1 MQTKKPL
8 ISYVVKTQY
17 VTNNAGLKTLYIKV
31 FTDENIVDARKKAFE
46 YYKAAIHVL
55 ENEGEIT
62 KDVNSEKITYKN
74 PENYDQGIG
83 IYLRINEDVNK
94 FGIADKADTKYMI
107 EAHYN
112 LSNRE
117 ARSMKVGKETERKYF
132 ELLKLNFEQD
142 QKNKIPF
149 SAIRLGLLAKLN
161 RIKSTSF
168 EKIDFVDYRDREESV
183 EQLLESACA
192 FLNTNGGTIIF
203 GQNPSMDDDKDLHN
217 IFGNAF
223 IIEKLLT
230 TSFPNEKQ
238 HFTFNKRNLL
248 GCQFL
253 EITINKS
260 EIDCFYDGHFYY
272 RCAVGN
278 VLDMDKN
285 CL

>member
-17 VTNNAGLKTLYIKV
+17 VTNYVGLKTLYLKV

-46 YYKAAIHVL
+46 YYNAAIHVL
-55 ENEGEIT
+55 ENEGEII
-62 KDVNSEKITYKN
+62 KDTNSEKITYKN

-107 EAHYN
+107 EARYN
-112 LSNRE
+112 LSHRE

-132 ELLKLNFEQD
+132 ELLKLKFEQE
-142 QKNKIPF
+142 QNNKIRF
-149 SAIRLGLLAKLN
+149 SGRRLGLLAELN

-168 EKIDFVDYRDREESV
+168 ERIDFVDYRDREESV
-183 EQLLESACA
+183 EQLLESTCA

-203 GQNPSMDDDKDLHN
+203 GQNPAMDDDQDLHN

-230 TSFPNEKQ
+230 ASFPKEKQ

-260 EIDCFYDGHFYY
+260 ETDCFYDGHFYY

-278 VLDMDKN
+278 VLDMDRN